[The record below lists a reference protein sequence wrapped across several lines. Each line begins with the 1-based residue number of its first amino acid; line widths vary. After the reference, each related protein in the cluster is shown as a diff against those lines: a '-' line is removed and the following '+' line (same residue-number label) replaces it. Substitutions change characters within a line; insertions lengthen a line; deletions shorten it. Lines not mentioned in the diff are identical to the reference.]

1 MLDAHSVQVDNGQ
14 VVTGKIIL
22 IAVGGWPFVPEF
34 PGSELAITSNEVPL
48 LRVVHLRR
56 STCHATSGLGD

>member
-34 PGSELAITSNEVPL
+34 PGSELAITSNEVPP
-48 LRVVHLRR
+48 LRVVH
-56 STCHATSGLGD
+56 